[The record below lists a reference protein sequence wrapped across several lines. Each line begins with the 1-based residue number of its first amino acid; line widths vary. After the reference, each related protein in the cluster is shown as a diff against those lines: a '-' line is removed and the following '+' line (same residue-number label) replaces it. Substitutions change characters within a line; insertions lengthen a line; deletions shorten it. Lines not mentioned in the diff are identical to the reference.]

1 MLINLLFENPLYF
14 VVFAAVIIIA
24 LTVHEFAHA
33 MTAFVLGDTT
43 AKDQGRLTLN
53 PMAHLSLL
61 GSVFLLVVGFGW
73 GKPVPFNPYNLKYKR
88 FGSAIVAL
96 AGPASNLI
104 LAILFTIGLKVIST
118 YNLLLPENLLVV
130 FLYYSIILNVNLM
143 LFNLLP
149 LAPLDGSKVLFA
161 IITDYKYAKI
171 RQFLETQGPL
181 VLIGLIFI
189 DNFIGINIFGS
200 VFSAVQ
206 NFINNIV
213 F

>member
-1 MLINLLFENPLYF
+1 
-14 VVFAAVIIIA
+14 
-24 LTVHEFAHA
+24 
-33 MTAFVLGDTT
+33 
-43 AKDQGRLTLN
+43 N